1 MTTESTVVRGT
12 LLLSLIGLVMAGCS
26 SAPPPEPVPGLKAF
40 VGASVFDGG
49 GNLVENAVLVVRDG
63 RVEGLGSA
71 ENLRVPPGAEEI
83 DLSGKFI
90 TPGFINSHGHVG
102 GTRGLE
108 TGEEVYTKENIL
120 DQLGLYARY
129 GVTTINSLGGDGPAA
144 IEVRDAQDTPDLD
157 RARLFVAGNV
167 VAGNTPK
174 KVRAEV
180 DANSE
185 MRVDWIKI
193 RVDDNLGTTRKMKPE
208 VFQAVVDQSHKQGQ
222 RVAAHLY
229 YLEDGNAL
237 IQAEVDFIAHSV
249 RDQPVDDIFT
259 RGMLETETCLC
270 PTLTREVSTFVYES
284 TPEFFSDPFFTKEAD
299 PAVLE
304 QLKDPARQ
312 KKIAESKAAQE
323 YKKALETASANL
335 KALSDAGV
343 TIAFGTDTGPPAR
356 FQGYFEHMEMDLMAK
371 AGLGPYQILLSA
383 TGNAAR
389 CLRLYEVG
397 VLSAGKWADFNVFA
411 KSPWED
417 IANTRSLE
425 SVWIA
430 GSRVPDKNAATEAP
444 AD

>member
-1 MTTESTVVRGT
+1 M
-12 LLLSLIGLVMAGCS
+12 
-26 SAPPPEPVPGLKAF
+26 
-40 VGASVFDGG
+40 
-49 GNLVENAVLVVRDG
+49 
-63 RVEGLGSA
+63 
-71 ENLRVPPGAEEI
+71 
-83 DLSGKFI
+83 
-90 TPGFINSHGHVG
+90 
-102 GTRGLE
+102 
-108 TGEEVYTKENIL
+108 
-120 DQLGLYARY
+120 
-129 GVTTINSLGGDGPAA
+129 
-144 IEVRDAQDTPDLD
+144 
-157 RARLFVAGNV
+157 
-167 VAGNTPK
+167 
-174 KVRAEV
+174 
-180 DANSE
+180 
-185 MRVDWIKI
+185 
-193 RVDDNLGTTRKMKPE
+193 
-208 VFQAVVDQSHKQGQ
+208 
-222 RVAAHLY
+222 
-229 YLEDGNAL
+229 
-237 IQAEVDFIAHSV
+237 
-249 RDQPVDDIFT
+249 
-259 RGMLETETCLC
+259 
-270 PTLTREVSTFVYES
+270 
-284 TPEFFSDPFFTKEAD
+284 
-299 PAVLE
+299 LE

>member
-1 MTTESTVVRGT
+1 MTTGSAVLRGT
-12 LLLSLIGLVMAGCS
+12 LLTSLIALAIVGCS
-26 SAPPPEPVPGLKAF
+26 SPPPPEPVPGLKAY
-40 VGASVFDGG
+40 VGASVFDGS
-49 GNLVENAVLVVRDG
+49 GNIVEDAVLVVRDG
-63 RVEGLGSA
+63 RVAGLGSA
-71 ENLRVPPGAEEI
+71 ENLPVPPGAEEI
-83 DLSGKFI
+83 DLNGKFI
-90 TPGFINSHGHVG
+90 TPGFINAHGHVG

-108 TGEEVYTKENIL
+108 TGDDVYTKENIL

-129 GVTTINSLGGDGPAA
+129 GVTTINSLGGDGPEAV
-144 IEVRDAQDTPDLD
+144 EVRDAQDTPDLD
-157 RARLFVAGNV
+157 RARLYVAGKV
-167 VAGNTPK
+167 VEGNTAK

-180 DANSE
+180 DANAA

-208 VFQAVVDQSHKQGQ
+208 VFQAVVDQSHKAGQ

-229 YLEDGNAL
+229 YLEDGIEL
-237 IQAEVDFIAHSV
+237 IRAEVDFIAHSV
-249 RDQPVDDIFT
+249 RDQPVDETFV
-259 RGMLETETCLC
+259 RGMLETEKCLC

-284 TPEFFSDPFFTKEAD
+284 TPEFFSDPFFTKDAD

-312 KKIAESKAAQE
+312 KKIAESKSAQE
-323 YKKALETASANL
+323 YKKALETASQNL
-335 KALSDAGV
+335 RTLSAAGV

-356 FQGYFEHMEMDLMAK
+356 FQGYFEHMEMGLMAK
-371 AGLGPYQILLSA
+371 AGMDPYSILLSA

-411 KSPWED
+411 KNPWED
-417 IANTRSLE
+417 IANTHSLE

-430 GSRVPDKNAATEAP
+430 ANRVPDKNAAAP
-444 AD
+444 APAE